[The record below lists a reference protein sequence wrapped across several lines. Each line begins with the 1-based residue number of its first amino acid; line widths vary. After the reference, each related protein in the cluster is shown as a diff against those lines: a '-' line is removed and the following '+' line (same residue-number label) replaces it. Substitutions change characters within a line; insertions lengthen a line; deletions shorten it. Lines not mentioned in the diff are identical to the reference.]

1 MGWCQPFCSR
11 SDAIVV
17 LPPFLPMWV
26 RLIIFSNPLPVV
38 EEEQFSKAAF
48 WLDSPRKRYN
58 VNRLQV
64 SSHLAAVAVF
74 ICLPGQE
81 PVTRTVGLAELAEK
95 GLLLAMLPR
104 MAFKN
109 RRQ

>member
-1 MGWCQPFCSR
+1 
-11 SDAIVV
+11 
-17 LPPFLPMWV
+17 
-26 RLIIFSNPLPVV
+26 V

-109 RRQ
+109 RRQPVGIVQMLTGIRARGPCGWAFVRTFVW